1 MTTSEAE
8 TIEPARRFDTSRARS
23 VGSAVAISF
32 LVPLVLFVVVR
43 PDWYYVQNGLDPFFY
58 TGYAQNFTEI
68 FYAAGAEHYFI
79 SRWTI
84 YLPQR
89 ALLALFDDPTAAFLL
104 FRWAGAALI
113 VASVL
118 ALGRRR
124 WRRADA
130 VALVALCLVMPKGSR
145 LIAASLL
152 DPSPEAS
159 SHLVSGPA
167 VLMEYRNRGI
177 GSRLLHASLEALR
190 GNGITVASGITR
202 AKTMAARHV
211 YPKFGGVAESVT
223 FSKPVE
229 AKS

>member
-1 MTTSEAE
+1 MAAQGSSPWLRFTWQTDKTGTAPAGSDLIRPANREEADE
-8 TIEPARRFDTSRARS
+8 VLGVLLLSLSMDSGWNDSFAMVEQHLKAEVARIFNE
-23 VGSAVAISF
+23 G
-32 LVPLVLFVVVR
+32 
-43 PDWYYVQNGLDPFFY
+43 DP
-58 TGYAQNFTEI
+58 
-68 FYAAGAEHYFI
+68 
-79 SRWTI
+79 
-84 YLPQR
+84 
-89 ALLALFDDPTAAFLL
+89 
-104 FRWAGAALI
+104 
-113 VASVL
+113 
-118 ALGRRR
+118 
-124 WRRADA
+124 
-130 VALVALCLVMPKGSR
+130 LCLVMPKGSR